1 MVKMLVFVSFPN
13 STIRLRNSVYSSQTA
28 QTVFR
33 QSLKRLYY
41 LMLHMEVPYES
52 KLFVLSGLDI
62 NLALFL
68 WVFLLFFNHFD
79 QTFGGWFWGCL
90 DSLDRVGPCQHH
102 ITAEL
107 KLLLV

>member
-28 QTVFR
+28 QTVYR
-33 QSLKRLYY
+33 QSLGRLYFT
-41 LMLHMEVPYES
+41 LHMEVPYES
-52 KLFVLSGLDI
+52 RLFALSGLGV
-62 NLALFL
+62 NQALFL
-68 WVFLLFFNHFD
+68 WVFLCFSNHFD

-90 DSLDRVGPCQHH
+90 DSLDRIGPCQHC

>member
-13 STIRLRNSVYSSQTA
+13 STIRLRNLVYLSQTA
-28 QTVFR
+28 QTVHR
-33 QSLKRLYY
+33 QSSECLYFT
-41 LMLHMEVPYES
+41 LHMEVPYES
-52 KLFVLSGLDI
+52 RLFVLSGLDI
-62 NLALFL
+62 NQALFI
-68 WVFLLFFNHFD
+68 WVFLLFSNHFD

-90 DSLDRVGPCQHH
+90 DSLDRVRPCQHH

>member
-13 STIRLRNSVYSSQTA
+13 STIRLRNSVFSLQTA
-28 QTVFR
+28 QTVYR
-33 QSLKRLYY
+33 QSLECLYY
-41 LMLHMEVPYES
+41 MLHMEVQYES
-52 KLFVLSGLDI
+52 RLFVLSGLDI
-62 NLALFL
+62 HQALFI
-68 WVFLLFFNHFD
+68 WVFLFFSNHFD